1 MNGRKENAG
10 WALAKLHCLAVTP
23 KFFMT
28 ERCGSAVT
36 PLRARSIH
44 PFRQQSDG
52 EKTHSHVNFT
62 QKVFAFLQK
71 HLSLQRSFNATRL
84 SFRPISDSGERRLKT
99 NLIQYICTTEDLHQR
114 ESPRLPRTRYSS
126 LAAIW
131 QVPTVAVQRG
141 WPMRIL
147 VQCGARASVFT
158 DAPTPYR
165 PCRVG
170 WKPSAPMS
178 MSLSCLPRPIRS
190 SLSSSHESA
199 AA

>member
-62 QKVFAFLQK
+62 QKVFPFLQK

-84 SFRPISDSGERRLKT
+84 SFRPISDSGERLLKT
-99 NLIQYICTTEDLHQR
+99 NLIQYIYVRQKIYTSENHLACR
-114 ESPRLPRTRYSS
+114 ERDIRLWQQFGRCPRRR
-126 LAAIW
+126 
-131 QVPTVAVQRG
+131 
-141 WPMRIL
+141 
-147 VQCGARASVFT
+147 CSVGG
-158 DAPTPYR
+158 PCVVW
-165 PCRVG
+165 CRVG
-170 WKPSAPMS
+170 QGRR
-178 MSLSCLPRPIRS
+178 SLRTLLRHTDHAGWGGNHPPLCR
-190 SLSSSHESA
+190 
-199 AA
+199 